1 MLQRGEDM
9 RDDTKKI
16 LAVHDLSC
24 FGRCALTVIIPALSA
39 MEAQV
44 IPLPTALLSTHT
56 GGFYDMTFTDLS
68 DTMTPALE
76 HYKSLA
82 LTFDAIYTG
91 FLGSAGQIDT
101 VSHAIELFGKDTLI
115 LVDPVMGDDGKV
127 YQTYTREMCKR
138 MQELCHKADILT
150 PNLTE
155 AYLLCDEEY
164 RESMS
169 MSPEDALLEVQRLRR
184 VLTERYNVKKLA
196 ITGIELAN
204 DHIATLSYDSTNTER
219 QSVHTLHRIK
229 NGYPGTGDLFASVL
243 LGRVLDGEDFHKAVE
258 FAGSVV
264 ADIISDTAKYDTER
278 REGLRLEKNLYKLK
292 KQ

>member
-1 MLQRGEDM
+1 M
-9 RDDTKKI
+9 RDDTKRI
-16 LAVHDLSC
+16 LAVHDLSS

-56 GGFYDMTFTDLS
+56 GGFSDMTFTDLS
-68 DTMTPALE
+68 DTMSPALE
-76 HYKSLA
+76 HYKSLG

-115 LVDPVMGDDGKV
+115 LVDPVMGDDGVV
-127 YQTYTREMCKR
+127 YQTYTSEMCKR

-164 RESMS
+164 RDSTS
-169 MSPEDALLEVQRLRR
+169 MSPEKALAEAQRLRK
-184 VLTERYNVKKLA
+184 VLTERYKIKKLA

-204 DHIATLSYDSTNTER
+204 DHIATLSYDSTNTEH

-243 LGRVLDGEDFHKAVE
+243 LGRVLENEDFHKAVE
-258 FAGSVV
+258 FSGTVV
-264 ADIISDTAKYDTER
+264 AEIISDTSKYDTER
-278 REGLRLEKNLYKLK
+278 REGLRLEKNLYRLK
-292 KQ
+292 K

>member
-1 MLQRGEDM
+1 M
-9 RDDTKKI
+9 RDDTKRI

-56 GGFYDMTFTDLS
+56 GGFSDMTFTDLS
-68 DTMTPALE
+68 DTMSPALE
-76 HYKSLA
+76 HYKSLG
-82 LTFDAIYTG
+82 LTFDAVYTG

-101 VSHAIELFGKDTLI
+101 VSHAIELFGKDALI

-127 YQTYTREMCKR
+127 YQTYTGEMCKR

-164 RESMS
+164 RESTS
-169 MSPEDALLEVQRLRR
+169 MSPEEALAEAQRLRK
-184 VLTERYNVKKLA
+184 VLTERYKIKKLA

-204 DHIATLSYDSTNTER
+204 DHIATLSYDSTNAEH

-243 LGRVLDGEDFHKAVE
+243 LGRVLGGEDFHKAVE
-258 FAGSVV
+258 FSGAVV
-264 ADIISDTAKYDTER
+264 ADIISDTARYDTER
-278 REGLRLEKNLYKLK
+278 REGLRLEKNLYRLK
-292 KQ
+292 K